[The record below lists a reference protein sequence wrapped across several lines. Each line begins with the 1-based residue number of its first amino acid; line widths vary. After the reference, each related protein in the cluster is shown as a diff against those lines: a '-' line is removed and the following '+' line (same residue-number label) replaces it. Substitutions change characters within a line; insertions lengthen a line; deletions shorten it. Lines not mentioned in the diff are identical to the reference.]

1 MTYRPFIVAGF
12 LAAIAASTPV
22 LAERPTLYSVPRTE
36 YGHPDLQGVWATDFL
51 TPLERPANVE
61 RLVVRPEEAEA
72 VVRTLRDL
80 IPAVI
85 DPDVQ
90 IHDLQQLARVRGEY
104 RTSVIVDPADGRMPL
119 TKAGL
124 ALAAAITTR
133 NAQQFDAAEQR
144 PLVERCLENRGYAP
158 IRPLRVVIPRQIVQ
172 DRDHVAI
179 MSEEAV
185 GLRLIHLQ
193 GEPPP
198 DAVRSLEGYSM
209 GRWEGDT
216 LVVITTHLR
225 AEDPSRD
232 TLGRP
237 LVLSRDSTITE
248 RFTRV
253 SDDELFYRFTV
264 EDAGLYTRPW
274 TGEFVMT
281 RHTGPIYEYACH
293 EGNYSLANS
302 LRGGQAKAAAKVQ

>member
-1 MTYRPFIVAGF
+1 MTYRPLIAASL
-12 LAAIAASTPV
+12 LASIAASTPA
-22 LAERPTLYSVPRTE
+22 LAQRTARYSVPRTE
-36 YGHPDLQGVWATDFL
+36 YGQPDFQGVWATDFL
-51 TPLERPANVE
+51 TPLERPANVQQ
-61 RLVVRPEEAEA
+61 LVVSADEAAA
-72 VVRTLRDL
+72 VVRILRDL
-80 IPAVI
+80 IPSVI

-119 TKAGL
+119 SKAGL
-124 ALAAAITTR
+124 ELAAAITAR

-172 DRDHVAI
+172 DRDHLAI

-185 GLRLIHLQ
+185 GLRVIHLR
-193 GEPPP
+193 GEPLP
-198 DAVRSLEGYSM
+198 DAVRSLEGYSI
-209 GRWEGDT
+209 GRWDGDT
-216 LVVITTHLR
+216 LVVTTTHLR
-225 AEDPSRD
+225 ADDPSRD
-232 TLGRP
+232 TLSRP
-237 LVLSRDSTITE
+237 LVLSRNSTITE

-253 SDDELFYRFTV
+253 SDDELLYRFTV

-281 RHTGPIYEYACH
+281 RHAGPIYEYACH

-302 LRGGQAKAAAKVQ
+302 LRGGQAKAAKMP

>member
-1 MTYRPFIVAGF
+1 MLAGV
-12 LAAIAASTPV
+12 LASIAASTPV
-22 LAERPTLYSVPRTE
+22 LAKRTAQYSVPRTE
-36 YGHPDLQGVWATDFL
+36 YGQPDFQGVWATDFL

-61 RLVVRPEEAEA
+61 RLVVGPEEAQA
-72 VVRTLRDL
+72 VVRTIRDL

-90 IHDLQQLARVRGEY
+90 LHDLQQLARVRGEY
-104 RTSVIVDPADGRMPL
+104 RTSVIVDPADGRMPF
-119 TKAGL
+119 TRAGVE
-124 ALAAAITTR
+124 LAAAITAR

-144 PLVERCLENRGYAP
+144 PYVERCLENRGYAP

-172 DRDHVAI
+172 ARDHVAI

-185 GLRLIHLQ
+185 GLRLIHLR

-209 GRWEGDT
+209 GRWESDT
-216 LVVITTHLR
+216 LVVTTTHLR
-225 AEDPSRD
+225 ADDPSRD

-237 LVLSRDSTITE
+237 LLLSRNSRITE

-253 SDDELFYRFTV
+253 SEGELLYRFTV
-264 EDAGLYTRPW
+264 EDADLYTQPW
-274 TGEFVMT
+274 TGEFSMT
-281 RHTGPIYEYACH
+281 KDKGPIYEYACH

-302 LRGGQAKAAAKVQ
+302 LRGGQAKAAGMVH

>member
-1 MTYRPFIVAGF
+1 MTSRPLIVAGL
-12 LAAIAASTPV
+12 LASIAASTPV
-22 LAERPTLYSVPRTE
+22 LAQRPAHYSVPRTE
-36 YGHPDLQGVWATDFL
+36 YGQPDFQGVWATDFL
-51 TPLERPANVE
+51 TPLERPANVQQ
-61 RLVVRPEEAEA
+61 LVVSADEAPA
-72 VVRTLRDL
+72 VVRILRDL
-80 IPAVI
+80 IPSVI

-104 RTSVIVDPADGRMPL
+104 RTSVIVDPADGRMPFSQ
-119 TKAGL
+119 AGL
-124 ALAAAITTR
+124 ELAAAITTR

-185 GLRLIHLQ
+185 GLRLIRLR
-193 GEPPP
+193 GEPLP
-198 DAVRSLEGYSM
+198 DAVRSLEGYSI
-209 GRWEGDT
+209 GRWDGDT
-216 LVVITTHLR
+216 LVVTTTHLR
-225 AEDPSRD
+225 ADDPSRD
-232 TLGRP
+232 NLGRP
-237 LVLSRDSTITE
+237 LLLSRNSTITE
-248 RFTRV
+248 RFTRL
-253 SDDELFYRFTV
+253 SDDELLYRFTV

-281 RHTGPIYEYACH
+281 RLTGPIYEYACH

-302 LRGGQAKAAAKVQ
+302 LRGGQAKAAKMQ

>member
-1 MTYRPFIVAGF
+1 LIFAGL
-12 LAAIAASTPV
+12 LASIAASTPV
-22 LAERPTLYSVPRTE
+22 LAQRAAHYSAPHTE
-36 YGHPDLQGVWATDFL
+36 YGQPDFQGVWATDFL
-51 TPLERPANVE
+51 TPLERPAGVE
-61 RLVVRPEEAEA
+61 RLVVTAEEAQA
-72 VVRTLRDL
+72 VIRTLRDH
-80 IPAVI
+80 IPAVV

-119 TKAGL
+119 TKAGVE
-124 ALAAAITTR
+124 LAAAITAR

-179 MSEEAV
+179 MSEEAA
-185 GLRLIHLQ
+185 GLRLIHLR
-193 GEPPP
+193 GEPLP
-198 DAVRSLEGYSM
+198 DAVRSLEGYSI

-216 LVVITTHLR
+216 LVVTTTHLR
-225 AEDPSRD
+225 EDDPSRD

-237 LVLSRDSTITE
+237 LLLSRNSTITE

-253 SDDELFYRFTV
+253 SDAELLYRFTV
-264 EDAGLYTRPW
+264 EDAGLYTRAW
-274 TGEFVMT
+274 TGEFVMA

-302 LRGGQAKAAAKVQ
+302 LRGGQAKAASAVK